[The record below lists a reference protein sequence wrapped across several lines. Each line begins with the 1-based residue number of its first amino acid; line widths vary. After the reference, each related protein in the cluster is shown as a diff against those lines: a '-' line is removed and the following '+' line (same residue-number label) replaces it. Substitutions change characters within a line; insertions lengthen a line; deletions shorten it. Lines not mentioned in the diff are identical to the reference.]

1 MNKETILEVLQS
13 KKRFYHL
20 KHFILFGSFAKDE
33 ANEKSDI
40 DIAYIEDETHRLSF
54 EKYIKLEKELEDTF
68 QKKVDLLNYKKFNP
82 LIKLHAKD
90 SFIYV

>member
-1 MNKETILEVLQS
+1 MEKETILEVLQS

-33 ANEKSDI
+33 ANENSDI

-54 EKYIKLEKELEDTF
+54 KKYIKLESIF
-68 QKKVDLLNYKKFNP
+68 HKKVDLLNYKKFNP
-82 LIKLHAKD
+82 LIKLHSKD